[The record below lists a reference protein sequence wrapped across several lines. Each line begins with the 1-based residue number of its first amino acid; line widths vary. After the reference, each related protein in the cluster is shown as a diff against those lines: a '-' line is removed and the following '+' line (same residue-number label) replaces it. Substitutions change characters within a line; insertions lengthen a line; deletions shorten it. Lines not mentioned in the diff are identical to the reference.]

1 MKKLPKFRGI
11 PGKKKIIIVIALGL
25 TIIVIFLIVAQF
37 SQNDDKKL
45 NEEVVQK
52 IDNLKQNE
60 NVTCQNVID
69 ELGGAE
75 TDKLEIENRKTV
87 LESQMSCFASERQ
100 FDQAIAA
107 AEQLKELY
115 SAESNSAEVERID
128 SAIKD
133 MQATK
138 QKEEAETNGSDV
150 E

>member
-1 MKKLPKFRGI
+1 MKKLPKFRGL
-11 PGKKKIIIVIALGL
+11 PAKKKIIIVVALVL
-25 TIIVIFLIVAQF
+25 TIIVIFLVVTQF

-52 IDNLKQNE
+52 IDNLRQDD

-100 FDQAIAA
+100 FDRAIAA

-115 SAESNSAEVERID
+115 SAESNTAEVERMD

-138 QKEEAETNGSDV
+138 QKDEAEANGSDV